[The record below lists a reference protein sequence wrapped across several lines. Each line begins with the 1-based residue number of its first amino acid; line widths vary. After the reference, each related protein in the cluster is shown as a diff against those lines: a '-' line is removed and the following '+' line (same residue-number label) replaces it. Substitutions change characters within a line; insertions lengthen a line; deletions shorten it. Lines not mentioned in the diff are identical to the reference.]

1 MAETTK
7 DNNNKSNGRE
17 GEQETRGSDD
27 PNAGELTIDAL
38 LPKPNAC
45 YWSLIIVTF
54 DDVYFPALSHPSH
67 HHITTIITS
76 NPTAFYHASSCIAHI
91 NVHLLIG
98 WTNRHALP

>member
-7 DNNNKSNGRE
+7 DNNNNKSNGRE

-54 DDVYFPALSHPSH
+54 DGVYFPALSHPPPPHYHH
-67 HHITTIITS
+67 HHIESHSIL
-76 NPTAFYHASSCIAHI
+76 SCIIMHRTHQC
-91 NVHLLIG
+91 HLLIG